1 MIAYTFLWLD
11 LAAFAIW
18 AYLSNSLYSG
28 EFIITKTEKS
38 NEACI
43 LIVEK
48 CNPWEKS
55 YVRKCKTNALILKW
69 VVACFGHTQETVNL
83 QNTEMK
89 IKMRIKSKQLVNS
102 KCQWICLKI
111 QDKGVWKWNKAYIN

>member
-11 LAAFAIW
+11 LATFAMW
-18 AYLSNSLYSG
+18 TYLSNSLYSG

-43 LIVEK
+43 LTVEK

-55 YVRKCKTNALILKW
+55 YMRKCIN
-69 VVACFGHTQETVNL
+69 F
-83 QNTEMK
+83 
-89 IKMRIKSKQLVNS
+89 KMGSCMLWSHSGDSKLAKHGNE
-102 KCQWICLKI
+102 
-111 QDKGVWKWNKAYIN
+111 N